1 MSLYESAFVPIRPSR
16 FKSGT
21 CSSTARRR
29 KGKIL
34 SLNFFSLFWNLFLS
48 NRFKFRDRWEL
59 ISRHGSMQVCSPL
72 PRIRAPTELFRPFS
86 KSKFKERFSEIDNM
100 QKYYSNFFAF
110 SLSCDWHFV
119 SFLLFDFPEDIIG
132 VVKLVFLR
140 LSLHFFPCSLLQV
153 TITDFITFFPSSFL
167 VHFHLSGVEFFDE
180 DERVEHIKLNL
191 NINFHVSLLIE
202 KKNVYNIARLIK
214 DLKWRGKLFR
224 RAFGLYE
231 WGESEEAHLS
241 HFIRHILIVW
251 AVIE

>member
-1 MSLYESAFVPIRPSR
+1 
-16 FKSGT
+16 
-21 CSSTARRR
+21 
-29 KGKIL
+29 
-34 SLNFFSLFWNLFLS
+34 
-48 NRFKFRDRWEL
+48 
-59 ISRHGSMQVCSPL
+59 MQVCFPL

-140 LSLHFFPCSLLQV
+140 LSLRFFPCSLLQV

-202 KKNVYNIARLIK
+202 RKNVYNIACLIK

-224 RAFGLYE
+224 RACGLYE
-231 WGESEEAHLS
+231 ASEWCESEEAHLGHS
-241 HFIRHILIVW
+241 SYLDGSNSYRITIAILERQMPFSIIFYSNQ
-251 AVIE
+251 VITIFRATITTEHVTKPLRNKAN